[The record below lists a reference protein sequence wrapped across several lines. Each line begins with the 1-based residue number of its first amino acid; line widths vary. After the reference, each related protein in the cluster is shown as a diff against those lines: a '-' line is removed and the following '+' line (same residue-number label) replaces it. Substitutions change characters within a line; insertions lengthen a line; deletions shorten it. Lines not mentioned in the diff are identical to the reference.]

1 MNAIGVR
8 QELRLGPW
16 VDLVTVRLE
25 EWRRDRF
32 VDRLL
37 ARDPKLWSREPVSEL
52 ADRLGWVDLAAR
64 MEVEVAS
71 LEAFAEEVAGD
82 GIERV
87 LLLGMGGSSLAPEVF
102 RSTLGD
108 GARPGS
114 PRLAV
119 LDSTHPGAVRRALA
133 EHPPESTLFVVSSKS
148 GTTIETLSLYRTF
161 WAEAQRVPAPGR
173 RFLAVTDPGSPL
185 EGLARERGFRRVF
198 AGDPEVGGRFSALS
212 AFGLVPAALAGFD
225 VASLLAGAVAANLED
240 ALILGAALGELAAG
254 GCDKLTLETD
264 AALAAFPTWLEQLV
278 AESSGKQGK
287 GIVPVAGEPIR
298 PPAEYGTDRV
308 FAFLGAGSE
317 PDRDRA
323 AALEAS
329 GRPVLDSVLSGPEAI
344 GAEMVRWE
352 VATAAA
358 CAVLAV
364 NPFDQPDVEHAKR
377 LAREA
382 LSGGGAASEASAPTP
397 IPATAAALEG
407 AVRDWL
413 PPAPEGRYVC
423 LQAFL
428 DPSPGRQALVDELR
442 ALLGEGGWTT
452 TAGFGPR
459 YLHSTGQLHKGGP
472 DGGWFVQLVDRA
484 EDLPIPG
491 GDESFGRLIAAQAAG
506 DAAALAEAGRPV
518 LRLELAP

>member
-1 MNAIGVR
+1 
-8 QELRLGPW
+8 
-16 VDLVTVRLE
+16 
-25 EWRRDRF
+25 
-32 VDRLL
+32 
-37 ARDPKLWSREPVSEL
+37 
-52 ADRLGWVDLAAR
+52 
-64 MEVEVAS
+64 
-71 LEAFAEEVAGD
+71 
-82 GIERV
+82 
-87 LLLGMGGSSLAPEVF
+87 
-102 RSTLGD
+102 
-108 GARPGS
+108 
-114 PRLAV
+114 
-119 LDSTHPGAVRRALA
+119 
-133 EHPPESTLFVVSSKS
+133 
-148 GTTIETLSLYRTF
+148 
-161 WAEAQRVPAPGR
+161 
-173 RFLAVTDPGSPL
+173 
-185 EGLARERGFRRVF
+185 
-198 AGDPEVGGRFSALS
+198 
-212 AFGLVPAALAGFD
+212 
-225 VASLLAGAVAANLED
+225 
-240 ALILGAALGELAAG
+240 
-254 GCDKLTLETD
+254 
-264 AALAAFPTWLEQLV
+264 
-278 AESSGKQGK
+278 
-287 GIVPVAGEPIR
+287 
-298 PPAEYGTDRV
+298 
-308 FAFLGAGSE
+308 
-317 PDRDRA
+317 
-323 AALEAS
+323 
-329 GRPVLDSVLSGPEAI
+329 VLSGPEAI